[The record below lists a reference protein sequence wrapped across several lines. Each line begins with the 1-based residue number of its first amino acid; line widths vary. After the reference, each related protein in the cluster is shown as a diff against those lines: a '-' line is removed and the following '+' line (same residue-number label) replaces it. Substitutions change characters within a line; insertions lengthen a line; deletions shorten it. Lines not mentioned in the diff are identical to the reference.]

1 MTDHV
6 EIIGIDHVQ
15 LLMPTGGESA
25 ARRFY
30 GELLGLREVAKPEE
44 LARRGGCWFAGVGGT
59 AIHLS
64 VDQRFIAAHKAHP
77 GLIVVDLEA
86 ARRTLVAGGARIV
99 EDDSGLE
106 VRRCYTE
113 DPFGNRI
120 ELIEAGDAG
129 FSERG

>member
-1 MTDHV
+1 VTDRV
-6 EIIGIDHVQ
+6 EIVGIDHVQ
-15 LLMPTGGESA
+15 LLMPTGGEPA

-44 LARRGGCWFAGVGGT
+44 LAPRGGCWFVGVGGT

-86 ARRTLVAGGARIV
+86 ARRSLMAGGARVV
-99 EDDSGLE
+99 EDDSGLRL
-106 VRRCYTE
+106 RRCYTE